1 MTDSTE
7 TEKPKPPSATFRV
20 LVFIVVEEDGK
31 PKGHAQSY
39 DKEHE
44 NPLTALVDLSEAM
57 EVSFPTPTNYSMA
70 RIQQSHGNV
79 LAAFRAYGGKWLP
92 ILYPYDDGLRALDP
106 PASTADPM
114 PADPAPAVDPT
125 ADPAAK
131 S

>member
-1 MTDSTE
+1 MTDS
-7 TEKPKPPSATFRV
+7 TEKPKPPPATFRV
-20 LVFIVVEEDGK
+20 LVFIVAEDDTGK

-57 EVSFPTPTNYSMA
+57 EVSFPTPTNYSIA
-70 RIQQSHGNV
+70 RIQQTHGNV

-106 PASTADPM
+106 PPAPAADPT
-114 PADPAPAVDPT
+114 PADPAPAAPTSTDP
-125 ADPAAK
+125 P
-131 S
+131 